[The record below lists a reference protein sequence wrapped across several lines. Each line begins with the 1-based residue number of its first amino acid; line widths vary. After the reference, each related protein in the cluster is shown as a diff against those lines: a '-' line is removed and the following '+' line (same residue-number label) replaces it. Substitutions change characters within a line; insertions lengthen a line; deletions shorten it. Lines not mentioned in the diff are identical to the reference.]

1 MKPKQKIALITGASN
16 GLGLALAKKLISLS
30 YHVIAIAR
38 SKTRLMRLD
47 DYARSLGSFITIVP
61 LDLQDTAKI
70 KELGVLLANK
80 FGQIDLFI
88 PASAIIYELTPLT
101 HLADDK
107 WQEIINVNLSA
118 NFYLFKI
125 LDPLLK
131 NSANAKII
139 MLNDQNANQAYFNG
153 YGVTKA
159 ALSTMANIYAAE
171 VANISNIKLYN
182 YSPPPM
188 NTKLVQNFTPDTTK
202 YADPAEVAAN
212 IIDQYGL

>member
-1 MKPKQKIALITGASN
+1 MQKIALITGASN
-16 GLGLALAKKLISLS
+16 GLGRALARKLIDLN
-30 YHVIAIAR
+30 YHVIAVGR
-38 SKTRLMRLD
+38 SKTRLMKLD

-61 LDLQDTAKI
+61 LDLQDSAKI
-70 KELGVLLANK
+70 KELGALLVSK
-80 FGQIDLFI
+80 FGHIDLFI
-88 PASAIIYELTPLT
+88 PASAIIYEMTPLT
-101 HLADDK
+101 HLADEK
-107 WQEIINVNLSA
+107 WQEIVNVNLNA

-131 NSANAKII
+131 NSASAKII
-139 MLNDQNANQAYFNG
+139 MLNDQNANKPYFNG
-153 YGVTKA
+153 YAVTKA

-171 VANISNIKLYN
+171 VANISNIQLHT

-212 IIDQYGL
+212 IIDEYGL